1 MLTASSHI
9 GSPSADSRQ
18 LTLRSSCRPLPFLC
32 RSSAER
38 LRVCSR
44 LCATSTHRRPTPTYW
59 LRLRARTRN
68 QAVCTSLRLLCS
80 ASGRSAPVVQRC
92 PLRLLSN
99 VVLSGCSS
107 RLRLLRFTRRGTIGL
122 LSGLLSRPRY
132 MRRTRKRMVSFRI
145 FRGPLLPRASSPRD
159 RRPATNTW
167 AHTLSPPSGRGR
179 LALFVRLDETSARQ
193 RRPAIGSVEPRG
205 ERGSTCC
212 WGPISRPPHAGF
224 FLRAPPRWN

>member
-18 LTLRSSCRPLPFLC
+18 LTLRSPCRPLPFLC
-32 RSSAER
+32 GG

-80 ASGRSAPVVQRC
+80 VSGRSAPVVQRC

-107 RLRLLRFTRRGTIGL
+107 RLRLLRFTRRGTI
-122 LSGLLSRPRY
+122 GLLSRPRY

-179 LALFVRLDETSARQ
+179 LRCSSDSMKPAPASADRLSGRSSPAASAARGAAGALSAD
-193 RRPAIGSVEPRG
+193 RPTQDSFCARTPVGTR
-205 ERGSTCC
+205 
-212 WGPISRPPHAGF
+212 
-224 FLRAPPRWN
+224 N

>member
-80 ASGRSAPVVQRC
+80 VSGRSAPVVQRC

-122 LSGLLSRPRY
+122 LSRPRY

-145 FRGPLLPRASSPRD
+145 FRDPCFREQVRRETAGPRRTHGHTPFRRPRAEVASRCSSDSMKPAPASADRLSGRSSPAASAARRAAGALSAD
-159 RRPATNTW
+159 RPTQDSFCA
-167 AHTLSPPSGRGR
+167 
-179 LALFVRLDETSARQ
+179 
-193 RRPAIGSVEPRG
+193 
-205 ERGSTCC
+205 
-212 WGPISRPPHAGF
+212 RPPVGT
-224 FLRAPPRWN
+224 RN